1 MELGNKIS
9 TLRKEAGLSQEQ
21 LAEKIGVSRSAIA
34 KWESEKGIPDIEN
47 IVVLSEVFNKTTDY
61 FLKDEKNE
69 DVVTGNAMV
78 EMEGCKTSI
87 QAYIGKTCNIILD
100 GWNDGTYDAVIV
112 GEDESFVFYR
122 VNDKKNEKYGA
133 IAKAHIVN
141 IEVSKKKAKVFAAIS
156 KEYFVGRHVKLELA
170 KENGFIKGFFD
181 FKDDDYMDV
190 VITSFEEEVVNLEW
204 GRKVSQDILTKIEE
218 C

>member
-1 MELGNKIS
+1 MELGKKIS

-34 KWESEKGIPDIEN
+34 KWESEKGMPDIEN

-61 FLKDEKNE
+61 FLKDESNE
-69 DVVTGNAMV
+69 DVVTGNALV

-141 IEVSKKKAKVFAAIS
+141 IEVSQKKAMVFTAIS
-156 KEYFVGRHVKLELA
+156 KEYFVGKHVKLELA
-170 KENGFIKGFFD
+170 KEKGLIKGFFD
-181 FKDDDYMDV
+181 FKDDGYMDV

-204 GRKVSQDILTKIEE
+204 GRKVVQDILTKIEE

>member
-1 MELGNKIS
+1 MELGNKIT

-47 IVVLSEVFNKTTDY
+47 IVALSDIFNKTTDY
-61 FLKDEKNE
+61 FLKEAKNA
-69 DVVTGNAMV
+69 DAVTGSAPV
-78 EMEGCKTSI
+78 EAEGCATSI
-87 QAYIGKTCNIILD
+87 QEYVGKTCNIILD
-100 GWNDGTYDAVIV
+100 GWNDGAYDAVIV
-112 GEDESFVFYR
+112 GEDDRFVFYR

-141 IEVSKKKAKVFAAIS
+141 IEVSQKKAMVFTAIS
-156 KEYFVGRHVKLELA
+156 REYFVGKHVKLELA
-170 KENGFIKGFFD
+170 KEKGLIKGFFD

-190 VITSFEEEVVNLEW
+190 VISSFENGVVNLEW
-204 GRKVSQDILTKIEE
+204 GRTVSQDILTKIEE

>member
-34 KWESEKGIPDIEN
+34 KWESEKGMPDIEN

-61 FLKDEKNE
+61 FLKDEKSAGIVADSALTE
-69 DVVTGNAMV
+69 AQ
-78 EMEGCKTSI
+78 GCATSI
-87 QAYIGKTCNIILD
+87 QEYAGKTCNITLD
-100 GWNDGTYDAVIV
+100 GWNDGAYDAVIV
-112 GEDESFVFYR
+112 GEDDRFVFYR

-141 IEVSKKKAKVFAAIS
+141 IEVSKKKAMVFTAIS
-156 KEYFVGRHVKLELA
+156 REYFVGKHVKLELA
-170 KENGFIKGFFD
+170 KEKGLIKSFFD

-190 VITSFEEEVVNLEW
+190 VITSFENEVVNLEW
-204 GRKVSQDILTKIEE
+204 GRNVEQGILTKIEE

>member
-1 MELGNKIS
+1 MKLGKKIS
-9 TLRKEAGLSQEQ
+9 ILRKEAGLSQEQ

-61 FLKDEKNE
+61 FLKDEKNA
-69 DVVTGNAMV
+69 GMV
-78 EMEGCKTSI
+78 ADSALTEAEGCVKSI
-87 QAYIGKTCNIILD
+87 QEYVGKTCNIILD
-100 GWNDGTYDAVIV
+100 GWNDGAYDAVIV
-112 GEDESFVFYR
+112 GEDDCFVFYR

-133 IAKAHIVN
+133 IVKAHIVN
-141 IEVSKKKAKVFAAIS
+141 VEVSKKKAMMFTAIS

-170 KENGFIKGFFD
+170 KEKGLIKGFFD

-190 VITSFEEEVVNLEW
+190 VITSFEEEVVNFEW
-204 GRKVSQDILTKIEE
+204 GRKVVQDILTKIEE